1 MNTGRFII
9 SQVLDLVHRQ
19 TLDRIVKRY
28 EPTLSVRHFG
38 CRQQLTC
45 MVFAQ
50 MTSRDGLRD
59 IATCLNAKSDTLY
72 HLGFTEPVAKS
83 TLADANEN
91 RDWRIWEDLAK
102 SLMRKARPLYAGE
115 DLGIDLDDTIY
126 ALDST
131 TIDLS
136 LTLFPWADFRQTKA
150 GIKMHTQLDLR
161 GPIPTC
167 INITG
172 ARQHDVGWLDSLFF
186 EAGAFYLMDRGY
198 MDFTRLA
205 LIAQAGAF
213 FVTRA
218 KTNLQFTR
226 HHSKPVDRFTGLRS
240 DHVGKPA
247 LSKSRKSFP
256 VLLRKVRYYDAETCK
271 ELIFLTNNGDI
282 VNKILR
288 AGNQHEKEYQVRV
301 DKNIDGTFL
310 RNMSEGVRID
320 GVTTLPCRVKQ
331 TGKHSFNI
339 ILVQGLNRQIRKMC
353 EVLGYKVTALQ
364 RIRIM
369 GITLGKIA
377 IGKWRYLS
385 EPETESLLTSVSG
398 SMSEVKGKTYKKSI
412 DQGSKKADQPGKK
425 IAKPQKLNPPSPKK
439 TKTDPAPKQD
449 QKKNKVS
456 SYREFRK
463 RGRKK

>member
-271 ELIFLTNNGDI
+271 ELIFLTNNLEI
-282 VNKILR
+282 PALTVAMLYKLR
-288 AGNQHEKEYQVRV
+288 WRIELFFRWVKGHLRIKHYY
-301 DKNIDGTFL
+301 GTSP
-310 RNMSEGVRID
+310 NA
-320 GVTTLPCRVKQ
+320 VK
-331 TGKHSFNI
+331 T
-339 ILVQGLNRQIRKMC
+339 QIWIAVCTYLM
-353 EVLGYKVTALQ
+353 
-364 RIRIM
+364 
-369 GITLGKIA
+369 IA
-377 IGKWRYLS
+377 ILHKQLKLPGTLHRTLQILS
-385 EPETESLLTSVSG
+385 VHPFEKVPLIELLTETGHRTFMNS
-398 SMSEVKGKTYKKSI
+398 
-412 DQGSKKADQPGKK
+412 DPNQ
-425 IAKPQKLNPPSPKK
+425 LNL
-439 TKTDPAPKQD
+439 
-449 QKKNKVS
+449 
-456 SYREFRK
+456 
-463 RGRKK
+463 